1 MASSQW
7 ACTCGGCETVHPHH
21 SPYRRSLCS
30 QRSSRR
36 KTLLWLKTLRLPYTV
51 LRINSKLSLWSVS
64 PPPLVPACFQPRLR
78 PSLPRLLV
86 SAVTCRERW
95 PGSLQGLHLW
105 ALPPQRAT
113 LGPVFLDCILSL
125 CCNLRHGPFLVIYR
139 DLPLLAM
146 LHTNLD

>member
-7 ACTCGGCETVHPHH
+7 ACTCGGCETVHPHR
-21 SPYRRSLCS
+21 SPYRCSLCS

-86 SAVTCRERW
+86 SALTCRERR
-95 PGSLQGLHLW
+95 PGSLCASSVMLC
-105 ALPPQRAT
+105 
-113 LGPVFLDCILSL
+113 PVFLDLFSL
-125 CCNLRHGPFLVIYR
+125 CCNLSHKPFSVIYR
-139 DLPLLAM
+139 DLPLGAM
-146 LHTNLD
+146 LHTNLG